1 MKIKCLC
8 KQYKTVIILVISII
22 LANLFIYLQDS
33 VKLNPIIIAGL
44 TALFYLALSYV
55 WDNREKMWDKRAI
68 CGGLLL
74 AVCFSLMMVTGA
86 KINVANGEFIL

>member
-1 MKIKCLC
+1 MKVKCLC

-22 LANLFIYLQDS
+22 FANLFIYLQDS

-55 WDNREKMWDKRAI
+55 
-68 CGGLLL
+68 
-74 AVCFSLMMVTGA
+74 
-86 KINVANGEFIL
+86 